1 MRSIQVQALRADK
14 EFRRYEDFPQE
25 VYRNDPCWAPRPPGQ
40 LFRLISG
47 RAARCQTLE
56 LQPFWAECDGRIVA
70 TATAVID
77 QEYNRRWREKLG
89 HLTSFEALPDSGRA
103 ARQLLEAAAEWCHAR
118 DCTAIRASY
127 LGGWQLP
134 FTIDG
139 YDVPAS
145 AFHGYNPPYYHSYLK
160 NSDFQTEKGMV
171 EYQLPLTPE
180 LAESHRRIVAAAE
193 GKSVRFRCWDADR
206 LEQEAALYGRVM
218 NESFSQ
224 HWGMMAFPD
233 EHFKGL
239 AAKRA
244 VVPEFQVFAEAG
256 GQLVGVVS
264 SPPNVNQA
272 LLAARRGGFGVDSPE
287 YVQAWEKIDHGI
299 LLTIGVNKEFRGRGI
314 AAALAAK
321 SYLAMYERGY
331 KLASYT
337 PVLDDNW
344 ASRRTAEKVG
354 GRVVRNYVIY
364 RVDL

>member
-1 MRSIQVQALRADK
+1 MESSQIQVLRTDEQFK
-14 EFRRYEDFPQE
+14 KYEDFPRE
-25 VYRNDPCWAPRPPGQ
+25 VYRNDPCWVPRPPGQ
-40 LFRLISG
+40 LFSLISG

-56 LQPFWAECDGRIVA
+56 VQPFWAESEGRIVA

-77 QEYNRRWREKLG
+77 QEYNRRWLEKLG
-89 HLTSFEALPDSGRA
+89 HLTSFEALPDSDSA
-103 ARQLLEAAAEWCHAR
+103 ARQLLEAVAEWFRAR

-139 YDVPAS
+139 YDAPPS
-145 AFHGYNPPYYHSYLK
+145 AFHGYNPPYYHNYLK
-160 NSDFQTEKGMV
+160 NSDFQAEKGMA
-171 EYQLPLTPE
+171 EYQLRLTPE
-180 LAESHRRIVAAAE
+180 LVESHRRIVANAE
-193 GKSVRFRCWDADR
+193 GKGVRFRCWDADR
-206 LEQEAALYGRVM
+206 LEEEVALYGRVM

-224 HWGMMAFPD
+224 HWGMMAFPAD
-233 EHFKGL
+233 HFKGL
-239 AAKRA
+239 AGKRA
-244 VVPEFQVFAEAG
+244 VVPEFQIFAEAG
-256 GQLVGVVS
+256 GQVVGVVS

-272 LLAARRGGFGVDSPE
+272 LLAARRGGFGTASPE
-287 YVQAWEKIDHGI
+287 YVQAWKKIDHGI
-299 LLTIGVNKEFRGRGI
+299 LLAIGVKKEFRGRGI
-314 AAALAAK
+314 AAGLAAK

-364 RVDL
+364 RGDL